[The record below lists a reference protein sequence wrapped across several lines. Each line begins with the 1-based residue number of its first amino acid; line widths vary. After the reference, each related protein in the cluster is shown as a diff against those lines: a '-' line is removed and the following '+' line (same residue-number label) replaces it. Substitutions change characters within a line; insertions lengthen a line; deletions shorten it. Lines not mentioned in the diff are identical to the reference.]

1 MPPSEGLDKD
11 LNSEKILRQKV
22 VLADMG
28 RAQGVKIAPGK
39 SWAYYYPE
47 EGAKR
52 KKAMERLLKGKAQ
65 PSEVVADLKP
75 TGMMYDVSELA
86 EDDGF
91 EKVSG
96 RLRDALAKIEHY
108 DYERFAEF
116 VASMKGRDIDPDTIQ
131 TVYEGIARSRTR
143 KKMIDAYGS
152 TGKKQME
159 ASLKAE
165 AQRTIK
171 NFSKLSSTEKVLE
184 ALKMEWL
191 CDEMKYVSRAERDSV
206 VSQLNGEERK
216 LFNDMKKPYKKY
228 VEKGR
233 ESAYEDL
240 KKHVAERIPKLLKD
254 DSESPSESMRE
265 LQEELD
271 KVKDK
276 VGPPG
281 TDKDPAIPPEDRDEY
296 HTPPPPPGGQKGGPG
311 ESGDKMKPQ
320 SIFVIEPVGA
330 SKNALAGDY
339 CSGRKSYFDV
349 DKKTWSKRKNLTP
362 YNAKVDGDKRQKISG
377 ALGSGIVSLPIPNH
391 YALDA
396 STLTASGNKP
406 EIFRDQNG
414 CFYLKSNG
422 ATSFS
427 VEFLKEDPAF
437 IGRPVPEDLA
447 KIHRGRL
454 SDATEDMMAQL
465 RGTALDKADQARRYL
480 FANHFYPGGGDLN
493 AAQALQYKLRTE
505 SSGSNYVQNLD
516 ASEYLECYS
525 ANTLFIAM
533 MRSVGVQ
540 ARLVV
545 GHHIDS
551 AKNGK
556 AAITT
561 STGHAWA
568 EVWDGQKW
576 VRFDATPPPKPE
588 DKKKDDKGDEKGDEE
603 GGDSPTDQADD
614 DGAEGGGSPGEGQSG
629 QSGKKKPGKG
639 QGKKPGQG
647 SGQGESADGEEGPE
661 GSEDSDDSDPVQDV
675 QDKVD
680 QTLEDVQKSDEMGE
694 ASDKEFS
701 QGQEDVKQAKEK
713 LDDKNEVRKEYEKKI
728 KEAKSFEDLK
738 KAQDQMKQDKRL
750 DEQAKK
756 DMEEKIKNKSEEMK
770 KELKEKLD
778 KMENDGFLDKE
789 RKEQMKKEL
798 EGDDLQKLEQL
809 KKQLEHESAL
819 YNQYALIQREVEPL
833 VDQWFQY
840 FVEKLPREEDVTFDD
855 DSLHRSGRFSPRAAM
870 RFTNILLNRINN
882 PRILRPNI
890 KPLFVG
896 NIVLDVSTSMAGKK
910 LADSQKLLVFFCELF
925 SRICRAYGYIRF
937 GIQIFSDS
945 VIDIKD
951 FDQDYDSSERYSYPD
966 GNRQTVKA
974 RLMTG
979 VRVRG
984 GTNMFD
990 AVRYAAQK
998 LNRELSQ
1005 RDDDPISAMYFL
1017 GDGDDSHGNG
1027 PRIRQFMETNN
1038 AQKGF
1043 GRHLRSAVF
1052 IGSESQRMTL
1062 ANIFGDKNTVVASD
1076 LGNLVRR
1083 TMEKFDRDI
1092 SFYVENKM

>member
-1 MPPSEGLDKD
+1 MPPRED
-11 LNSEKILRQKV
+11 LNQTLTSEKILRQKV
-22 VLADMG
+22 VLAEMG
-28 RAQGVKIAPGK
+28 RPQGVKIVPGK
-39 SWAYYYPE
+39 SWAYYYPD

-52 KKAMERLLKGKAQ
+52 KKAMEQLLKGRVS
-65 PSEVVADLKP
+65 PHDVVADLKP

-86 EDDGF
+86 EEDGF

-116 VASMKGRDIDPDTIQ
+116 VASMKGRDIDLDTIQ

-159 ASLKAE
+159 ASLRAD

-184 ALKMEWL
+184 ALKLEWL

-206 VSQLNGEERK
+206 VAQLNGDERK
-216 LFNDMKKPYKKY
+216 LFSDMKKPYKKY

-233 ESAYEDL
+233 ESAYDDL
-240 KKHVAERIPKLLKD
+240 KKYVGERIPKLIKD
-254 DSESPSESMRE
+254 PDDTQAPSESMKE
-265 LQEELD
+265 LQKELD

-281 TDKDPAIPPEDRDEY
+281 TDKDPAIPPEDKDEY
-296 HTPPPPPGGQKGGPG
+296 HTPPPPPGGQQGQPG

-320 SIFVIEPVGA
+320 PIFVIEPVGS
-330 SKNALAGDY
+330 SKNALVGDY

-349 DKKTWSKRKNLTP
+349 DQKTWSKRKKLTP
-362 YNAKVDGDKRQKISG
+362 YNAKVDGTQRQKISG

-396 STLTASGNKP
+396 STLTAIGAQP

-422 ATSFS
+422 VTSFS
-427 VEFLKEDPAF
+427 VEFLKEDPAY
-437 IGRPVPEDLA
+437 IGSPVPEDLA

-465 RGTALDKADQARRYL
+465 RGTTLDKADQARRYL

-493 AAQALQYKLRTE
+493 AAQALQYKLRNE
-505 SSGSNYVQNLD
+505 SKGSNYIQNLD

-533 MRSVGVQ
+533 MRNVGVQ

-568 EVWDGQKW
+568 EIWDGQKW

-614 DGAEGGGSPGEGQSG
+614 DGAEGGGSPGEGQPG
-629 QSGKKKPGKG
+629 GNSGKKKPGKG
-639 QGKKPGQG
+639 KGSGGQG
-647 SGQGESADGEEGPE
+647 GEGGGGEE
-661 GSEDSDDSDPVQDV
+661 SEDSENDPVQDV

-680 QTLEDVQKSDEMGE
+680 QTLEDIQKSSDEMGE
-694 ASDKEFS
+694 ASDKDFS
-701 QGQEDVKQAKEK
+701 QGQQEVQDAKEK

-728 KEAKSFEDLK
+728 QEAKSFEDLK

-750 DEQAKK
+750 DEEAKN
-756 DMEEKIKNKSEEMK
+756 DMENKIENKSEEMK

-789 RKEQMKKEL
+789 KKEQMKKQL
-798 EGDDLQKLEQL
+798 EDKDLQKLEQL
-809 KKQLEHESAL
+809 KKQLERESNL

-882 PRILRPNI
+882 PRVLRPNI

-896 NIVLDVSTSMAGKK
+896 NIVLDVSGSMAGMK
-910 LADSQKLLVFFCELF
+910 LQNSQKMLVFFCELF

-937 GIQIFSDS
+937 GIHIFSDS

-951 FDQDYDSSERYSYPD
+951 FDQDYDASERYLYPD

-979 VRVRG
+979 VQVRG
-984 GTNMFD
+984 GTNMYE
-990 AVRYAAQK
+990 AIRYAAQK

-1005 RDDDPISAMYFL
+1005 RDDDPISSMYFI
-1017 GDGDDSHGNG
+1017 GDGEDGCGNTGRIKQFLDTNDS
-1027 PRIRQFMETNN
+1027 
-1038 AQKGF
+1038 QKGF

-1052 IGSESQRMTL
+1052 LGLESQRMIL
-1062 ANIFGDKNTVVASD
+1062 GGMFGDKNTVVAGD
-1076 LGNLVRR
+1076 FATLVRR